1 MKWNVGQSIQ
11 VGIFLLVSSS
21 YAICQ
26 APPTSDTARG
36 SQGSE
41 AAQSQTQPDPATG
54 AHKAHDDTFIIGN
67 DDLLAISVWKE
78 PELTKSVPVRSD
90 GKISMPL
97 MGEIQAAGRTPLQL
111 EVEISNKLK
120 NYITAPEV
128 TVIVEQINSKKFNIL
143 GQVSKPGAYPLGLPL
158 TIMDAIALAGGFRD
172 FAKTKDVYILRQRAD
187 GSTYHIP
194 FNYKDF
200 IKGKNPAQN
209 VRVEPKD
216 TIIVP

>member
-1 MKWNVGQSIQ
+1 MKWNVCPSIQ
-11 VGIFLLVSSS
+11 VGILLLASSS
-21 YAICQ
+21 YTICQ
-26 APPTSDTARG
+26 APPTPGAA
-36 SQGSE
+36 
-41 AAQSQTQPDPATG
+41 AAQPQTQPDSAAG
-54 AHKAHDDTFIIGN
+54 ARKAHDSTFIIGN
-67 DDLLAISVWKE
+67 DDMLAISVWKE

-120 NYITAPEV
+120 SYITAPEV

-143 GQVSKPGAYPLGLPL
+143 GQISKPGAYPLGLPL

-187 GSTYHIP
+187 GTEYRIP
-194 FNYKDF
+194 FNYKAF
-200 IKGKNPAQN
+200 IKGKDPAQN
-209 VRVEPKD
+209 VRIEPKD